1 MPQPEAGRLWPVSVD
16 KRRQGAQLAEYL
28 TPDLC
33 VIGAGAGG
41 LAAAEAARAAGASVL
56 LVERGRVGGNA
67 LHAGAV
73 PAQALAAAAA
83 RLQAIREAPQFG
95 IAVDGARV
103 SFRRVHD
110 HVSQVIADLRPNASA
125 AHLEAIGAEILAG
138 EARFI
143 DRRTLA
149 AGDTHIRARRFVI
162 ATGAATRVP
171 PVPGLDAVPYF
182 TAETILDNTRK
193 LTHLLVM
200 GGGAEALELA
210 QSYRRLGS
218 EVTLVS
224 PALPLAEIDPDLSAV
239 ALRRLAEEGVAIRT
253 LANIVAIQPRSM
265 GIGVVVSGG
274 EGEDLLDVSHILVA
288 TGRVPLL
295 EGLDLDKAGIRPAKD
310 HPERL
315 QLTGPQRTTNHRV
328 YVIGDAA
335 GGHSTASARIQAADL
350 VRRAVLSMPGTPFPV
365 PEVVHTSPPIA
376 EVGLT
381 EEAARRRFGSACS
394 IVRAGYGETDWAR
407 SSRDSYGTAK
417 LVIGRDG
424 RILGAGVAGSGATE
438 LIALFSLAIAR
449 GLKVADLAGFA
460 PASPSLAELALRLG
474 EAAARER
481 PQPFWLPLWQ
491 RLVRALG

>member
-1 MPQPEAGRLWPVSVD
+1 M
-16 KRRQGAQLAEYL
+16 AEYL

-41 LAAAEAARAAGASVL
+41 LAVAEAARAAGASVL

-67 LHAGAV
+67 LNAGAV
-73 PAQALAAAAA
+73 PAHALAAAAA
-83 RLQAIREAPQFG
+83 RLQAIREASQFG

-110 HVSQVIADLRPNASA
+110 HVSQVIAGLRPKTSA
-125 AHLEAIGAEILAG
+125 AHLEAIGAEVLAG
-138 EARFI
+138 AGRFV

-149 AGDTHIRARRFVI
+149 VGGTLVRARRFVI

-171 PVPGLDAVPYF
+171 QVPGLDAVPYF

-224 PALPLAEIDPDLSAV
+224 PALPLADIDPDLSAV
-239 ALRRLAEEGVAIRT
+239 ALRRLAEEGVALRT
-253 LANIVAIQPRSM
+253 PASVIAIQPRSM
-265 GIGVVVSGG
+265 GIGVAVSSGD
-274 EGEDLLDVSHILVA
+274 GEDLLDVSHILVA

-295 EGLDLDKAGIRPAKD
+295 DGLDLEKAGIRRAKD
-310 HPERL
+310 HPDRL
-315 QLTGPQRTTNHRV
+315 QLTGPDRTTNGRV
-328 YVIGDAA
+328 HVVGDAA
-335 GGHSTASARIQAADL
+335 GGGHSAASARVQAADL
-350 VRRAVLSMPGTPFPV
+350 VRRVVLSIPGTPPPV
-365 PEVVHTSPPIA
+365 PAVVHTSPPIA

-381 EEAARRRFGSACS
+381 EHAARRRLGSAYS
-394 IVRAGYGETDWAR
+394 VVRAGYGETDWSRA
-407 SSRDSYGTAK
+407 SRDTYGTAK
-417 LVIGRDG
+417 LVVGRDG

-438 LIALFSLAIAR
+438 LVALFSLAIAR
-449 GLKVADLAGFA
+449 GLRVADLAAFA

-481 PQPFWLPLWQ
+481 PQPFWLQFWQ
-491 RLVRALG
+491 RARRALG